1 MWNDLTGTPC
11 LGNSFTNESKY
22 DAMKTPDCM
31 TSGFPCPNFS
41 RSGDHTGEDGIT
53 GWMFVQQARI
63 FIRIQPKTLRMEISD
78 YATEVNDGREV
89 REVIKQLS
97 SIYHLY
103 ADIIKVWQHGDLSN
117 RARLLIIGTLKS
129 DTEEPGMS
137 DIEFKFPEPTTTAA
151 MAGTYRMIAVPDSEV
166 PSEYWLTDEPA
177 RVPWKPPEGGRMHII
192 ARRGDGMGHSD
203 RPNAVQSM
211 ESLPNT
217 QTTLNGGGT
226 RPRLDWEMLHG
237 NSVGNT
243 RKCVPIEAVRISS
256 TSDSYLAVAEQ
267 YNSANDPKFAFK
279 CVNNGIPQRTCS
291 AVDPAVLLYL

>member
-1 MWNDLTGTPC
+1 VIANHQSSTASAKDVAKELSRWREQLTLDDFKTLCHARDNSKFTCAVLCSGGLICSQAAVRAGFQLIWGTEICPHHPDCDGLCGCGHNDQQRMWTDLTGTPC

-22 DAMKTPDCM
+22 DAMETPDYM
-31 TSGFPCPNFS
+31 TSGFPCSNFS

-103 ADIIKVWQHGDLSN
+103 ADIINVWQHGDLSN
-117 RARLLIIGTLKS
+117 RARLFIIGTLKS

-166 PSEYWLTDEPA
+166 PC
-177 RVPWKPPEGGRMHII
+177 
-192 ARRGDGMGHSD
+192 
-203 RPNAVQSM
+203 
-211 ESLPNT
+211 ES
-217 QTTLNGGGT
+217 
-226 RPRLDWEMLHG
+226 
-237 NSVGNT
+237 
-243 RKCVPIEAVRISS
+243 
-256 TSDSYLAVAEQ
+256 
-267 YNSANDPKFAFK
+267 
-279 CVNNGIPQRTCS
+279 
-291 AVDPAVLLYL
+291 